1 MVFWNVA
8 LCCVLAGSQRFGGRA
23 ASIFRVEVRT
33 EADASTAKCWFP
45 ATTPHAATTQKM
57 TSTFLFINT
66 KCYAAGIQAMLE
78 RLLQMSA
85 GVSFLALSAGG
96 LSRPAH
102 KLRH

>member
-1 MVFWNVA
+1 
-8 LCCVLAGSQRFGGRA
+8 
-23 ASIFRVEVRT
+23 
-33 EADASTAKCWFP
+33 
-45 ATTPHAATTQKM
+45 M